1 MKKEELFDM
10 EATEAN
16 LELNEKMNDSG
27 QASPEKGEEGVSSTT
42 EVNLEIQEAFYGKKN
57 KDDVLPT
64 STYMS
69 GNTPAIKVSGT
80 NNK

>member
-10 EATEAN
+10 EAAEAN

-27 QASPEKGEEGVSSTT
+27 QISHGKGEEGASSTT
-42 EVNLEIQEAFYGKKN
+42 EVNLEIQEAFYGKN
-57 KDDVLPT
+57 KHDGAVPT
-64 STYMS
+64 YINN
-69 GNTPAIKVSGT
+69 NTAAIKITG

>member
-10 EATEAN
+10 EAAEAN

-27 QASPEKGEEGVSSTT
+27 QISPGKGEEGASSTT

-64 STYMS
+64 YMS
-69 GNTPAIKVSGT
+69 ENTPAIKVSGT
-80 NNK
+80 NK